1 MHVPRPHRRP
11 ALVIVLAALALM
23 LLVPAAASASPQ
35 ALGAGKAVFTL
46 DPFFATFVGTGFP
59 VYPVAPAVL
68 NFDGH
73 TTPRLVMHVAGGTWD
88 KAHSRGTFLLKGGL
102 VFVHY
107 TAGPVIHTLTL
118 GSWRA
123 GVNTAAGWTAR
134 INGTRAVILDEN
146 LMGSHPS
153 YPTIG
158 GHKFVKVNTVILFYD
173 SAFTTAFNTTFSATL
188 ADGEPFGTATLLAR
202 LK

>member
-1 MHVPRPHRRP
+1 
-11 ALVIVLAALALM
+11 
-23 LLVPAAASASPQ
+23 
-35 ALGAGKAVFTL
+35 
-46 DPFFATFVGTGFP
+46 
-59 VYPVAPAVL
+59 
-68 NFDGH
+68 
-73 TTPRLVMHVAGGTWD
+73 MHVAGGTWD
-88 KAHSRGTFLLKGGL
+88 KSHSRGTFLLNGGL

-118 GSWRA
+118 RSWRA
-123 GVNTAAGWTAR
+123 GVNTTAGWTAR
-134 INGTRAVILDEN
+134 VNGTRMVILDEN

-173 SAFTTAFNTTFSATL
+173 NAFTTAFNTTFSEALT
-188 ADGEPFGTATLLAR
+188 DGEPFGTATLLAR